1 MVLIQCQIF
10 KITSYIEYIIKKH
23 KKLPTNPPIH
33 IYVIRINNRLVFKV
47 KDGFKLELQTPKTAK
62 VFGSTKKLIDKTENL
77 ENAPSLEV
85 VDVILVQCN
94 LVDNDCQ
101 KTSEI
106 SSTFTPNESYAY

>member
-1 MVLIQCQIF
+1 MEWQV
-10 KITSYIEYIIKKH
+10 KIAWWF
-23 KKLPTNPPIH
+23 LFN
-33 IYVIRINNRLVFKV
+33 
-47 KDGFKLELQTPKTAK
+47 A
-62 VFGSTKKLIDKTENL
+62 TKKLTDKTENL

-106 SSTFTPNESYAY
+106 SSTFTPNESYAYWLNMEPKYLMFLKTCSTQSSTKLS